1 MSATTEPAPTTSSD
15 LARLKASATVLLG
28 LILVQLVFAIIVLI
42 NDNATM
48 KAIHGGF
55 GYLSLIT
62 ALIATWFAWRWT
74 RTSGAK
80 GVFFHTLSLP
90 ILCIIQIG
98 LAGAGLKWVHVV
110 VGVVYLLAV
119 AGLWAMLRRRN

>member
-1 MSATTEPAPTTSSD
+1 MTATTDPSPVTSND

-28 LILVQLVFAIIVLI
+28 LILIQLVFAIVVLANG
-42 NDNATM
+42 NDTM

-55 GYLSLIT
+55 GYLSFIT
-62 ALIATWFAWRWT
+62 ALIATWFAWRWVK
-74 RTSGAK
+74 TSDAK

-119 AGLWAMLRRRN
+119 AGLWAMLRRRA